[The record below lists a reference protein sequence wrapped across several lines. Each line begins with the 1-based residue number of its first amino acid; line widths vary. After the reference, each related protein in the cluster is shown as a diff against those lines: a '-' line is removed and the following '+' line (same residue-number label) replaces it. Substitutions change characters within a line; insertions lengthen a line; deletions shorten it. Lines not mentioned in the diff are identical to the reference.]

1 MFKRIIRFLK
11 KLFHLNDSVYYING
25 SENLL
30 PPLSKEEEEKA
41 LSEYKLGSLE
51 ARNKLIEHNLRLVVY
66 VAKRYE
72 NNIYDLEDLIS
83 IGTLGLIK
91 AISTFKCDKNIK
103 LATYASRCIDN
114 EILMYLRKKSRMKN
128 EVSLDEP
135 LNRDKE
141 GNELLIADI
150 LATDENEINKELFD
164 EESEYPSH

>member
-66 VAKRYE
+66 VAKR
-72 NNIYDLEDLIS
+72 
-83 IGTLGLIK
+83 
-91 AISTFKCDKNIK
+91 
-103 LATYASRCIDN
+103 
-114 EILMYLRKKSRMKN
+114 
-128 EVSLDEP
+128 
-135 LNRDKE
+135 
-141 GNELLIADI
+141 
-150 LATDENEINKELFD
+150 
-164 EESEYPSH
+164 